1 MACTPDPVL
10 TASLQDSFY
19 KKHTEEEMK
28 LAHQS
33 RFDFDHPDAIDM
45 ELFASVRAPSISHA
59 PRIRDVL
66 ELGVFRHSAYQTSS
80 HVVKRTFLSIPSRN
94 TRD

>member
-1 MACTPDPVL
+1 
-10 TASLQDSFY
+10 
-19 KKHTEEEMK
+19 MK

-45 ELFASVRAPSISHA
+45 ELFASVRAPFISHA

-80 HVVKRTFLSIPSRN
+80 HVVKRTFLSIPSPSTN
-94 TRD
+94 DWTRPSIYTVLRLSSVRTT